1 MSLSL
6 CHVHLAGACSPGD
19 MALLCGACCVGAQ
32 CGGVVDKG
40 SSFGV
45 VSPGGHCS

>member
-6 CHVHLAGACSPGD
+6 CHVHLAGTRSPGD
-19 MALLCGACCVGAQ
+19 VALLCGACCVGAQ